1 MQTSTNIV
9 AQAPTTST
17 ERGSARLSPS
27 ERDELILKYYPMV
40 RRVAYR
46 MAKRYPRCVDAD
58 DLVHIG
64 TLGLIDAVD
73 RFESNR
79 FETFDAYARLRVQ
92 GAIVDEMRK
101 NDWVPR
107 SVRDRANRIDRARQE
122 LKAQLDRAPTLSE
135 LADFLGVDDERMAEL
150 IRTADVRVLVSTEE
164 GDEDEGTIGD
174 KLASDS
180 EGLES
185 TVSRRDLDN
194 AIRAVLSDNLSERD
208 QAIIRLYYYEDATFR
223 EIANILG
230 VTESRVSQLH
240 TRIKRRLEEHLSTFV
255 A

>member
-1 MQTSTNIV
+1 MQISTPVAPSPKAQPKTS
-9 AQAPTTST
+9 AP
-17 ERGSARLSPS
+17 EFD
-27 ERDELILKYYPMV
+27 RDQLILKYYPMV

-73 RFESNR
+73 RFESQR
-79 FETFDAYARLRVQ
+79 LDTFDAYARLRVQ

-107 SVRDRANRIDRARQE
+107 SVRDRANRIKRARQE
-122 LKAQLDRAPTLSE
+122 LTDQLERKPTLQE
-135 LADFLGVDDERMAEL
+135 LAGFMEVSEERMAEL

-164 GDEDEGTIGD
+164 GDEGEGTIGD
-174 KLASDS
+174 TIASDS
-180 EGLES
+180 ESIEAAVTRHNTGEAVRGVLE
-185 TVSRRDLDN
+185 
-194 AIRAVLSDNLSERD
+194 AELSERER
-208 QAIIRLYYYEDATFR
+208 QIVQLYYYEDSTFR
-223 EIANILG
+223 EIANLLG

-240 TRIKRRLEEHLSTFV
+240 SRIKKKLQDHLNQFV

>member
-1 MQTSTNIV
+1 MQNTNTI
-9 AQAPTTST
+9 APSPQAPSKTS
-17 ERGSARLSPS
+17 APQLD
-27 ERDELILKYYPMV
+27 RDQLILKYYPMV

-73 RFESNR
+73 RFESQR
-79 FETFDAYARLRVQ
+79 FDTFDAYARLRVQ
-92 GAIVDEMRK
+92 GSIVDEMRK

-107 SVRDRANRIDRARQE
+107 SVRDRANRIKWARQE
-122 LKAQLDRAPTLSE
+122 LADQLERKPTLPE
-135 LADFLGVDDERMAEL
+135 LADFMEVSEERMAEL

-164 GDEDEGTIGD
+164 GEENEGTIGD
-174 KLASDS
+174 KIASETES
-180 EGLES
+180 IEAAVTRHNTGEAVRGVLE
-185 TVSRRDLDN
+185 
-194 AIRAVLSDNLSERD
+194 AELSDREQLIVRM
-208 QAIIRLYYYEDATFR
+208 YYYEDATFR
-223 EIANILG
+223 EISNLLG

-240 TRIKRRLEEHLSTFV
+240 SRIKKKLQDHLTQFV

>member
-1 MQTSTNIV
+1 MQLSKDTTP
-9 AQAPTTST
+9 APTTT
-17 ERGSARLSPS
+17 VSARKLT
-27 ERDELILKYYPMV
+27 RDELILKYYPMV

-73 RFESNR
+73 RFESSR
-79 FETFDAYARLRVQ
+79 LETFDAYARLRVQ

-107 SVRDRANRIDRARQE
+107 SVRDRYARIERSK
-122 LKAQLDRAPTLSE
+122 KALVEQLGRKPTLKE
-135 LADFLGVDDERMAEL
+135 LAGYLEVTEERMADL

-164 GDEDEGTIGD
+164 GDDDEGTIGD
-174 KLASDS
+174 TIASDS
-180 EGLES
+180 ESIERS
-185 TVSRRDLDN
+185 VQRRDVDK
-194 AIRAVLSDNLSERD
+194 AVRGVVASCLNERE
-208 QAIIRLYYYEDATFR
+208 QLIVRKYYYEDCTFR
-223 EIANILG
+223 EIAEMLG

-240 TRIKRRLEEHLSTFV
+240 SRIKRRLGEQLEELV

>member
-1 MQTSTNIV
+1 MHAKLNTTPSANP
-9 AQAPTTST
+9 APQK
-17 ERGSARLSPS
+17 APKLS
-27 ERDELILKYYPMV
+27 RNELILKYYPMV

-107 SVRDRANRIDRARQE
+107 SVRDRAVRIERSRKE
-122 LKAQLDRAPTLSE
+122 LTEQLDRKPTLAE
-135 LADFLGVDDERMAEL
+135 LAEFMGVDEARMMQL
-150 IRTADVRVLVSTEE
+150 IRTADVRTLVSTEE
-164 GDEDEGTIGD
+164 GDDGEGTVGD
-174 KLASDS
+174 TLACDA
-180 EGLES
+180 EGLEQS
-185 TVSRRDLDN
+185 VTRVDQN
-194 AIRAVLSDNLSERD
+194 KAVRGVLEAQLSDREQL
-208 QAIIRLYYYEDATFR
+208 IIRMYYYEEATFR
-223 EIANILG
+223 EIADRLG

-240 TRIKRRLEEHLSTFV
+240 SRIKRRLKEPLQAFAS
-255 A
+255 